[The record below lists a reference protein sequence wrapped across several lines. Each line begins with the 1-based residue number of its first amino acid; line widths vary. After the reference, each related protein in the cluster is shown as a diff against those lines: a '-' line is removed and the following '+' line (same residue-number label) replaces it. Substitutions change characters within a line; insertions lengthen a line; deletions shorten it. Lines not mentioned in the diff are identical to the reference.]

1 MQPHEYIIAEA
12 LQRLSTL
19 PALADGSRVTLI
31 AQNSA
36 SLAEAIEKDLD
47 AVDNVAAVVC
57 VDRVAFRR
65 TQPKTADVDFSVV
78 CTENVPVNR
87 TKEDFL
93 TALDVAFLAVDAL
106 DGDWAHAVD
115 VAHSTPGGGV
125 LEATAKFST
134 TIQFD

>member
-1 MQPHEYIIAEA
+1 MQPHEYIISES
-12 LQRLSTL
+12 LQRLSKS
-19 PALADGSRVTLI
+19 PELADSSRCTLI
-31 AQNSA
+31 GQNSA
-36 SLAEAIEKDLD
+36 SLAEAIEKSLD
-47 AVDNVAAVVC
+47 AIDNVAAVVC

-65 TQPKTADVDFSVV
+65 TQPKTADVEFSVV

-87 TKEDFL
+87 EKADFL

-115 VAHSTPGGGV
+115 VSHSTPGDGV